1 MQNGVLFGILMTLLN
16 QKRASATE
24 LAAKYELSPRTINRY
39 IDALGEAGIPI
50 VSVSGRHGG
59 FEIMDSFRLEAAY
72 FTAGEYE
79 RLIES
84 VKGFSGDKMA
94 QKLEEKLKSL
104 SKSVSDDFFL
114 ASDKLVVFNSDNKSL
129 LGKLQTVKDALKK
142 KSRSRHRLSR
152 GGGQYRKTQD

>member
-59 FEIMDSFRLEAAY
+59 FEIMDSFRLDGKVALVTGATY
-72 FTAGEYE
+72 GIG
-79 RLIES
+79 RIR
-84 VKGFSGDKMA
+84 
-94 QKLEEKLKSL
+94 
-104 SKSVSDDFFL
+104 
-114 ASDKLVVFNSDNKSL
+114 ASD
-129 LGKLQTVKDALKK
+129 
-142 KSRSRHRLSR
+142 
-152 GGGQYRKTQD
+152 